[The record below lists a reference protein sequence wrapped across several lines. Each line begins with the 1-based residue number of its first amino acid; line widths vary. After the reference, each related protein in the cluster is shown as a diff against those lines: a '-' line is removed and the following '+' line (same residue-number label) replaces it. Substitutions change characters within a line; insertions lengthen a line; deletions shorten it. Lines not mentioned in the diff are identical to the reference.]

1 MIVCEEPKT
10 LGINSIIKTTV
21 IALSCIVT
29 IALITYYG
37 RSPDKSIAALVP
49 SSSTSIVDASPDVPE
64 TEPKLVL
71 TPKSDV
77 PLDSGSTRLKWQLA
91 TEQTKRAPAKTPA
104 KIANK
109 PPTRSVVLVTNIKTK
124 LQVDLGSYVVVSLK
138 GNVSESNDTGS
149 QEITIQAIGK
159 GNVEIGI
166 SPCVTSCSV
175 VKGQKTTF
183 TFSIWMSSAVF
194 GQIHKWRG
202 TVSDT
207 PSVRNC
213 NALDLTLLKISRNP
227 KGTSVFRDIVF
238 DAESIIENPTQF
250 DYAVDQNISVQ
261 ALDEDGYCLGTFD
274 LGKFGRDIN
283 GQYGLDRSAT
293 RSISAMSKK
302 KVIFSNL
309 ELHPELYDAI
319 RRWKV
324 VPWSVGHPH
333 AFLSE

>member
-1 MIVCEEPKT
+1 MKT
-10 LGINSIIKTTV
+10 AV
-21 IALSCIVT
+21 ITLPCVVA
-29 IALITYYG
+29 IALIAYYG
-37 RSPDKSIAALVP
+37 RSPDRSMAALVQ
-49 SSSTSIVDASPDVPE
+49 SSNTPIVDASPDVPK
-64 TEPKLVL
+64 TEPKVVL
-71 TPKSDV
+71 PPKSDV
-77 PLDSGSTRLKWQLA
+77 PLDSESTRLKWQLA
-91 TEQTKRAPAKTPA
+91 TEQTKSPPSKTPA
-104 KIANK
+104 KIDNK
-109 PPTRSVVLVTNIKTK
+109 PPVRSVVLVTNIKTK

-166 SPCVTSCSV
+166 RPCVTSCSV

-194 GQIHKWRG
+194 GQIHRWRG
-202 TVSDT
+202 TVSDM

-213 NALDLTLLKISRNP
+213 NALDLTILKISRNS
-227 KGTSVFRDIVF
+227 KGTSVFRGIVF
-238 DAESIIENPTQF
+238 DAESIIENPTRF
-250 DYAVDQNISVQ
+250 DYAIDQSISVQ

-274 LGKFGRDIN
+274 LDKFGRDID
-283 GQYGLDRSAT
+283 GKYGLDRSAT

-319 RRWKV
+319 KRWNV

-333 AFLSE
+333 ALLSE